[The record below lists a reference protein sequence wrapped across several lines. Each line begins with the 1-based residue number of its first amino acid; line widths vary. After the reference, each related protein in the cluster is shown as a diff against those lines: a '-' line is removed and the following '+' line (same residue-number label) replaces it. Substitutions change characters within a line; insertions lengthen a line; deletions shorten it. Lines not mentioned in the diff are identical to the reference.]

1 MSIHRLFCE
10 HPASV
15 GESYLQHLRMALG
28 FSARLLLAG
37 MACLVHA
44 VFPFLCQH
52 TGSNSIVELHER
64 MLSFGMAEIDLRGW
78 GRMAALYTEA
88 GFDGIDLVNVG
99 PFLVPP
105 IPRVGVLLR
114 KAPSPPP
121 EGSMGDEG

>member
-15 GESYLQHLRMALG
+15 GESYLQHLRIALG

-64 MLSFGMAEIDLRGW
+64 MLTRRREISRGGGAVAGIAN
-78 GRMAALYTEA
+78 GRTARSVA
-88 GFDGIDLVNVG
+88 
-99 PFLVPP
+99 
-105 IPRVGVLLR
+105 R
-114 KAPSPPP
+114 
-121 EGSMGDEG
+121 

>member
-15 GESYLQHLRMALG
+15 GESYLQHLRIALG

-64 MLSFGMAEIDLRGW
+64 MLTRRREISRGGGGTLAGVAN
-78 GRMAALYTEA
+78 GRTARSVA
-88 GFDGIDLVNVG
+88 
-99 PFLVPP
+99 
-105 IPRVGVLLR
+105 R
-114 KAPSPPP
+114 
-121 EGSMGDEG
+121 